1 MRPRYGVLALL
12 VGAFVALGVVAC
24 GGDDDGEIVPVEEQT
39 TPPDELS
46 QEEFIDEADAIC
58 EEGNI
63 AIANLAD
70 TSAGD
75 PTTALG
81 EERELVGGMLDQL
94 NALGAPGED
103 ESTLDAFVDAL
114 EELADNLDK
123 QELAAERGDATSLAE
138 LETEETTIR
147 TEIATAA
154 EDYGFKE
161 CGQEGEATV
170 DAGTDTGVGDGTGT
184 DSGVAPAPAPAPAP
198 EPAAG
203 GSATNTE
210 PSGEPV
216 EEGSGEVEVVPVP
229 ETEVAPTLPPAES
242 QQPAAQPVPTTE
254 YEPS

>member
-1 MRPRYGVLALL
+1 MRRQIQRLESARSATQEPPRPPANLSPSMRPRYGVLALL

-81 EERELVGGMLDQL
+81 E
-94 NALGAPGED
+94 
-103 ESTLDAFVDAL
+103 
-114 EELADNLDK
+114 LADNLDK

-170 DAGTDTGVGDGTGT
+170 DAGTDTGVGAGTGT

-198 EPAAG
+198 ESAPAPA
-203 GSATNTE
+203 
-210 PSGEPV
+210 
-216 EEGSGEVEVVPVP
+216 PVP
-229 ETEVAPTLPPAES
+229 APAPEPA
-242 QQPAAQPVPTTE
+242 PAPAPAP
-254 YEPS
+254 